1 MLRSP
6 RASVALV
13 VVVAALFACKKGS
26 SGSGPTAQQT
36 ATAEVAPGVVF
47 QKKIRPVGNKRTE
60 EFSSDLAFD
69 VIAKQGGVTV
79 KRVAVKKVERSKR
92 KVEVLST
99 SDTAIMK
106 VRIDYTEAYTGESQG
121 NREPPKI
128 PMSVSGKSYEAEYS
142 SGKILVKRVGGAS
155 VSPSE
160 QKRVASDFDNLGKPD
175 RFSAFIPARPLL
187 PEERFTVR
195 EDVVREIFG
204 GSNDDTLKIEQ
215 AQFTFK
221 STAPK
226 EGKTMGSFDV
236 VFKLTGDSKK
246 DQMSMGMDLS
256 GKITL
261 DTATS
266 WPYELSLKGPLTVKG
281 KTSGIT
287 LEGTGNAALSLVANY
302 E

>member
-1 MLRSP
+1 MLRAP
-6 RASVALV
+6 RASAALI
-13 VVVAALFACKKGS
+13 VVVAALFACKKGG
-26 SGSGPTAQQT
+26 SGSSPAVENTAPQPP
-36 ATAEVAPGVVF
+36 PGTVF
-47 QKKIRPVGNKRTE
+47 TKKIRPVGNKRTE
-60 EFSSDLAFD
+60 EFSSEFAFD
-69 VIAKQGGVTV
+69 IVAKRGDVTI

-99 SDTAIMK
+99 SDTAVMK
-106 VRIDYTEAYTGESQG
+106 VRVDYSEAYTGESEG

-142 SGKILVKRVGGAS
+142 SGKILVKRVGGGS
-155 VSPSE
+155 VSPAE

-175 RFSAFIPARPLL
+175 RFSAFIPARPLTT
-187 PEERFTVR
+187 EERFTVR

-204 GSNDDTLKIEQ
+204 GSNDDTLKIDQ

-226 EGKTMGSFDV
+226 DGKTMGTFDV

-246 DQMSMGMDLS
+246 DQMSMAMDLS

-266 WPYELSLKGPLTVKG
+266 WPYELSMKGPVTVKG
-281 KTSGIT
+281 KTQGIGV
-287 LEGTGNAALSLVANY
+287 EGTGNATLGIVANY

>member
-1 MLRSP
+1 MLRPSH
-6 RASVALV
+6 ASLALV
-13 VVVAALFACKKGS
+13 AVVSALFACKK
-26 SGSGPTAQQT
+26 SGSGSSPTTEST
-36 ATAEVAPGVVF
+36 AAPEVPGVVF
-47 QKKIRPVGNKRTE
+47 TKKIRPVGNRRTE
-60 EFSSDLAFD
+60 EFSSDMAFD
-69 VIAKQGGVTV
+69 IIAKQGGVTV

-99 SDTAIMK
+99 SDTAVMK
-106 VRIDYTEAYTGESQG
+106 IRVDYTEAYTGESEG

-155 VSPSE
+155 VSPAE

-175 RFSAFIPARPLL
+175 RFSAFIPSRPLL
-187 PEERFTVR
+187 AEERFTVR

-204 GSNDDTLKIEQ
+204 GSNDDTLKIDQ

-226 EGKTMGSFDV
+226 DGKSMGTFDV
-236 VFKLTGDSKK
+236 VFKLNGESKK
-246 DQMSMGMDLS
+246 DSMTMGMDLS

-261 DTATS
+261 DTASS
-266 WPYELSLKGPLTVKG
+266 WPYELSMKGPITVKG
-281 KTSGIT
+281 KTQGIT
-287 LEGTGNAALSLVANY
+287 IEGNGNATLGIVANY